1 MIESVV
7 QHSMLRQAI
16 EREKVELHLVN
27 LRDFGEG
34 NYRQIDDT
42 PFGGGPGMVMMAGP
56 LFKAIEKAIEKV
68 GGKEDLR
75 IILPSPQGIPW
86 SHNCAKEN
94 SAIKKLIVICGHY
107 KGVDERVIEKYVT
120 HEYSIGDFVVTNGEI
135 PAMIIIDSVVRLI
148 PGVINNIES
157 ALTDSFA
164 KDLLDSPYYTQ
175 PRDIEGLPVPEV
187 LLSGNHEEI
196 DKWKQDFRVKRTKEK
211 RPDIWK
217 SYIKINKSE
226 LNDEQD

>member
-7 QHSMLRQAI
+7 QHSMLRKAI

-68 GGKEDLR
+68 GGKENLR

-86 SHNCAKEN
+86 SHNL
-94 SAIKKLIVICGHY
+94 SLIHI
-107 KGVDERVIEKYVT
+107 
-120 HEYSIGDFVVTNGEI
+120 
-135 PAMIIIDSVVRLI
+135 
-148 PGVINNIES
+148 
-157 ALTDSFA
+157 
-164 KDLLDSPYYTQ
+164 
-175 PRDIEGLPVPEV
+175 
-187 LLSGNHEEI
+187 
-196 DKWKQDFRVKRTKEK
+196 
-211 RPDIWK
+211 
-217 SYIKINKSE
+217 
-226 LNDEQD
+226 